1 MQHAR
6 NLGYVIVRKNLRSVL
21 VQDSRGSEKFELFV
35 AIELQ
40 GNADAI
46 QNFATDAAI
55 AGFETAERAVL
66 ISARSATCFWLSPRS
81 SRRRTNT
88 RPSSSLGPDARPLSA
103 LAILP
108 GRSGSNLAAENR

>member
-21 VQDSRGSEKFELFV
+21 VQDSRGSEKFEFFV

-55 AGFETAERAVL
+55 AGFETAERAVTDL
-66 ISARSATCFWLSPRS
+66 RQVGDL
-81 SRRRTNT
+81 
-88 RPSSSLGPDARPLSA
+88 L
-103 LAILP
+103 LAQPTLF
-108 GRSGSNLAAENR
+108 SEEDQHAA